1 MPGADSCGRKGRPVL
16 DEDEVRPEE
25 PKEEPKEYIRRLD
38 EVSDDLKQLADV
50 LTAEEEVGRV
60 LQRSVDQLVES
71 VPGAD
76 MASVTVLS
84 GEAGETVA
92 SSNERVWAI
101 DSDQYAAGDGPC
113 LEAARTGEV
122 VRVGVEEA
130 LERWP
135 GFTRSARAAG
145 VASYLSYP
153 LFIDDAFAGSLNL
166 YSEQP
171 HGFSDFDVALL
182 RLYIT
187 AVTAAIANA
196 RRYAKARSLAENLGR
211 ALDSRAL
218 IDQAIGVVMARR
230 GIGPEQAFDELSRES
245 QNTNTKLR
253 DLAARVVENASRPRK

>member
-1 MPGADSCGRKGRPVL
+1 ML
-16 DEDEVRPEE
+16 EEDQAAA
-25 PKEEPKEYIRRLD
+25 PKEKEYVRRLD
-38 EVSDDLKQLADV
+38 EAADHLAELAEV

-84 GEAGETVA
+84 GDAGETVA

-101 DSDQYAAGDGPC
+101 DSDQYATGDGPC
-113 LEAARTGEV
+113 LEAARTREV

-130 LERWP
+130 HERWP
-135 GFTRSARAAG
+135 AFARSARAAG
-145 VASYLSYP
+145 VASYLCHP
-153 LFIDDAFAGSLNL
+153 LFIDEEFVGSLNL

-187 AVTAAIANA
+187 AVSAAIANA
-196 RRYAKARSLAENLGR
+196 RRYAKARGLAENLGK
-211 ALDSRAL
+211 ALESRAV
-218 IDQAIGVVMARR
+218 IDQAIGIVMSRR
-230 GIGPEQAFDELSRES
+230 GIGAEQAFDELARES
-245 QNTNTKLR
+245 QNNNIKLR
-253 DLAARVVENASRPRK
+253 ELAARVVDGASRQRR

>member
-1 MPGADSCGRKGRPVL
+1 ML
-16 DEDEVRPEE
+16 DEDRTTGPT
-25 PKEEPKEYIRRLD
+25 EYVRRLD
-38 EVSDDLKQLADV
+38 EASDDLAQLAEV

-60 LQRSVDQLVES
+60 MQRSVDQLVES

-76 MASVTVLS
+76 MASVTVLH
-84 GEAGETVA
+84 GKAGETVA

-101 DSDQYAAGDGPC
+101 DSDQYATGDGPC
-113 LEAARTGEV
+113 LEASRTREV

-135 GFTRSARAAG
+135 EFARSARAAG
-145 VASYLSYP
+145 VASYLSCP
-153 LFIDDAFAGSLNL
+153 LFIDDEFAGSLNL

-187 AVTAAIANA
+187 AVSAAISNN
-196 RRYAKARSLAENLGR
+196 RRYAKARGLAENLSK

-218 IDQAIGVVMARR
+218 IDQAIGIVMARR
-230 GIGPEQAFDELSRES
+230 GIGPEQAFDELARES
-245 QNTNTKLR
+245 QNSNTKLR
-253 DLAARVVENASRPRK
+253 DLAARVVDSATRQRK

>member
-1 MPGADSCGRKGRPVL
+1 MLEEERPAT
-16 DEDEVRPEE
+16 
-25 PKEEPKEYIRRLD
+25 PKEYVRRLD
-38 EVSDDLKQLADV
+38 EASDDLAQLAEV

-60 LQRSVDQLVES
+60 MQRSVDQLVES

-76 MASVTVLS
+76 MASVTVLH
-84 GEAGETVA
+84 GDKGETVA

-113 LEAARTGEV
+113 LEASRTGEV

-130 LERWP
+130 HERWP
-135 GFTRSARAAG
+135 EFARSARAAG
-145 VASYLSYP
+145 VASYLSSP
-153 LFIDDAFAGSLNL
+153 LFIDDQFAGSLNL

-187 AVTAAIANA
+187 AVAAAIANN
-196 RRYAKARSLAENLGR
+196 RRYAKARGLAENLGK
-211 ALDSRAL
+211 ALESRAL

-230 GIGPEQAFDELSRES
+230 GIGPEQAFDELARES
-245 QNTNTKLR
+245 QNSNTKLR
-253 DLAARVVENASRPRK
+253 DLAARVVESTTRQRK

>member
-1 MPGADSCGRKGRPVL
+1 ML
-16 DEDEVRPEE
+16 DEDRTTGPR
-25 PKEEPKEYIRRLD
+25 EYVRRLD
-38 EVSDDLKQLADV
+38 EASDDLAQLAQV
-50 LTAEEEVGRV
+50 LTAEENVGRV
-60 LQRSVDQLVES
+60 MQRSVDQLVDS

-76 MASVTVLS
+76 MASVTILH

-101 DSDQYAAGDGPC
+101 DSDQYATGDGPC
-113 LEAARTGEV
+113 LEASRSREV

-135 GFTRSARAAG
+135 EFTRSARAAG
-145 VASYLSYP
+145 VASYLSCP
-153 LFIDDAFAGSLNL
+153 LFIDDEFAGSLNL
-166 YSEQP
+166 YSQQP

-187 AVTAAIANA
+187 AASAAIANA
-196 RRYAKARSLAENLGR
+196 RRYTKARSLAEHLNK

-230 GIGPEQAFDELSRES
+230 GIGAEQAFAELARES
-245 QNTNTKLR
+245 QNNNIKLR
-253 DLAARVVENASRPRK
+253 DLAGRIVENASRQRG

>member
-1 MPGADSCGRKGRPVL
+1 ML
-16 DEDEVRPEE
+16 DEDQAAA
-25 PKEEPKEYIRRLD
+25 PKEYVRRLD
-38 EVSDDLKQLADV
+38 EASDHLAELADV

-84 GEAGETVA
+84 GDAGETVA

-101 DSDQYAAGDGPC
+101 DSDQYATGDGPC
-113 LEAARTGEV
+113 LEASRTREV

-130 LERWP
+130 HERWP
-135 GFTRSARAAG
+135 GFARSARAAG
-145 VASYLSYP
+145 VASYLCHP
-153 LFIDDAFAGSLNL
+153 LFIDEEFAGSLNL

-187 AVTAAIANA
+187 AASAAIASA
-196 RRYAKARSLAENLGR
+196 RRYAKARTLAEHLHK

-218 IDQAIGVVMARR
+218 IDQAIGIVMSRR
-230 GIGPEQAFDELSRES
+230 GIGAEQAFDELARES
-245 QNTNTKLR
+245 QNNNIKLR
-253 DLAARVVENASRPRK
+253 DLAGRIVDNASRQRR

>member
-1 MPGADSCGRKGRPVL
+1 ML
-16 DEDEVRPEE
+16 EEDQAAA
-25 PKEEPKEYIRRLD
+25 PKEYVRRLD
-38 EVSDDLKQLADV
+38 EASDDLAQLAEV
-50 LTAEEEVGRV
+50 LTAEEDVGRV
-60 LQRSVDQLVES
+60 LQRSVDQLVDS

-76 MASVTVLS
+76 MASVTVLR

-101 DSDQYAAGDGPC
+101 DSDQYASGDGPC
-113 LEAARTGEV
+113 LEASRTREV

-135 GFTRSARAAG
+135 EFARSARAAG
-145 VASYLSYP
+145 VASYLSSP
-153 LFIDDAFAGSLNL
+153 LFIDDEFAGSLNL

-182 RLYIT
+182 KLYIT
-187 AVTAAIANA
+187 AVSAAIANA
-196 RRYAKARSLAENLGR
+196 RRYAKARSLAENLGK

-230 GIGPEQAFDELSRES
+230 GIGAEQAFDELARES
-245 QNTNTKLR
+245 QNNNIKLR
-253 DLAARVVENASRPRK
+253 DLAARVVENASRQRR